1 MFLTFVAPRTSGW
14 QCNLMRAPPGGDACW
29 LGRCQGNRNGN
40 GRGTRE
46 SICQHSWRWRR
57 RAKPKLPVECVFDC
71 PLAASQSNFSCNSNS
86 ESCSSP
92 ASASAQQLLSI
103 MACDPHPPTIYLCSA
118 PASAAARFLQLPRAK
133 SHFRA
138 IGLVRW
144 LPKQSHIH
152 THTHTH
158 MLA

>member
-29 LGRCQGNRNGN
+29 LGRCQGNRSGN

-103 MACDPHPPTIYLCSA
+103 MACDPPPPRPSTSVPVLPPQLLGFCSWLV
-118 PASAAARFLQLPRAK
+118 PKVIFEQLAW
-133 SHFRA
+133 FA
-138 IGLVRW
+138 DC
-144 LPKQSHIH
+144 QSKVTY
-152 THTHTH
+152 THTHS
-158 MLA
+158 